1 MQALKTLSPRPGKLV
16 PLCSAGLVAALA
28 LTLVWGPSLDP
39 LSEAAPASPT
49 PVPGSTWEAGPDPL
63 HLPEGLPSLGN
74 QHGDIAISSKGD
86 IYVSLMQGLR
96 GGVQVYA
103 ADGTYLR
110 NLPEAPLD
118 FHGFVIQAG
127 DDGEFL
133 YGPQL
138 GAGKIVKMTLEG
150 KVVMTIPGESIPKK
164 YWQVNPKNQEA
175 ALRLT
180 GCAVAPN
187 GDIFV
192 TDGYASDYV
201 HRFNAKGEY
210 LASFGGKEAPYH
222 FKTLHKI
229 AIDPRFD
236 PPRLVGTDRANNRV
250 VHLSLE
256 GELLGEIATDLLL
269 PAAAVVQGDYLAVGE
284 LKGRLRRPGRSLCL
298 GVQPLRPRLEIFQK
312 RSGGRVE
319 PLNGSGRRR
328 PLPRAQ
334 RELRR
339 VQRRGG
345 RRIPARAIGKKGLFR
360 VEATALPAKI
370 RSL

>member
-1 MQALKTLSPRPGKLV
+1 MQALKTPSSRFGKLV
-16 PLCSAGLVAALA
+16 PLLSAGLVAGLA

-39 LSEAAPASPT
+39 LTEAAPASPT

-74 QHGDIAISSKGD
+74 QHGDIAISSKGE

-150 KVVMTIPGESIPKK
+150 KVVMTIPGEAIPQK
-164 YWQVNPKNQEA
+164 YWQVNPKNQQA

-210 LASFGGKEAPYH
+210 LASFGGKEAPYL

-256 GELLGEIATDLLL
+256 GEFLGEIATDLLL

-284 LKGRLRRPGRSLCL
+284 LKGRVTVFDKENQVVARLGENTHPDEVGTNKIEPAQWRPGIVNAPHGVAFDARGDLFVSEYSLY
-298 GVQPLRPRLEIFQK
+298 
-312 RSGGRVE
+312 GRVLKFSKSA
-319 PLNGSGRRR
+319 PPVVLNR
-328 PLPRAQ
+328 
-334 RELRR
+334 
-339 VQRRGG
+339 
-345 RRIPARAIGKKGLFR
+345 
-360 VEATALPAKI
+360 
-370 RSL
+370 